1 MPADP
6 LSSRKKVIDVVFTT
20 VTIIFFAVILIL
32 SFFLSQTAGSVPRL
46 ISIIGICL
54 SIISLIAKPKKD
66 AETPHSGD
74 SDAGASKG
82 IPFLYSLGLMIAYFI
97 GMIVL
102 GFTLS
107 TFLMM
112 VFMPVLLGYRNY
124 KVNILTAIIVT
135 AALYVSFVYFFYVR
149 LPVGII
155 FTLFR

>member
-1 MPADP
+1 MPVDH
-6 LSSRKKVIDVVFTT
+6 LSSRKNVVDVAFTT
-20 VTIIFFAVILIL
+20 AAILFFAVVLIL
-32 SFFLSQTAGSVPRL
+32 SFFLSHTAGSVPRL
-46 ISIIGICL
+46 ISIIGIFL
-54 SIISLIAKPKKD
+54 SIISLIAKPTNNN
-66 AETPHSGD
+66 ETPQSEDSG
-74 SDAGASKG
+74 SEASGG
-82 IPFLYSLGLMIAYFI
+82 IPFLSSLGVMIAYFI
-97 GMIVL
+97 GMIIL

>member
-6 LSSRKKVIDVVFTT
+6 LSSRKNVVDVVFTIA
-20 VTIIFFAVILIL
+20 TIIFFALILIL
-32 SFFLSQTAGSVPRL
+32 SFFLSHTAGSVPRL
-46 ISIIGICL
+46 ISIIGIFL
-54 SIISLIAKPKKD
+54 SIFSLIAKPKKD
-66 AETPHSGD
+66 NTPPPGEGA
-74 SDAGASKG
+74 DAGTSQG
-82 IPFLYSLGLMIAYFI
+82 IPFLASLGLMIAYFI

-135 AALYVSFVYFFYVR
+135 AVLYVSFVYFFYVR

-155 FTLFR
+155 FELFR